1 MAGPV
6 YSGLFSHPGKPLE
19 LHLVN
24 VARLARDNAVQ
35 APAWDLLQ
43 GLSLSPGI
51 FSRLAALCGLCH
63 DLGKATGYFQEYL
76 FAEGSRKKHLQG
88 LKETKHSFLS
98 SIATYLAA
106 REVIPQGVEMG
117 EVFAFFAYQ
126 VVRRHHGNLKDVLID
141 ATLQSTD
148 LELLQRQIDS
158 IDRGKYDALCTQL
171 IEAEVPPVIEF
182 NYLRNKISEIPTQ
195 LEEGR
200 RKLRRIGRKGSNLYY
215 FANNLLFSLLTD
227 ADKSEVAIGAKLPER
242 SLLSFPPSYV
252 DKYKEEKGLGDHSLN
267 ALREQAYREVLANT
281 IDLKKRIFSLNLP
294 TGLGKT
300 FASLAFAFELRE
312 KVFVQKGYYPRIVYS
327 LPFLSIIEQNAS
339 EIEKILQA
347 GGLRADSNLLLKHH
361 YFADLYYKMGE
372 DEFEPQQAKILI
384 EGWNAEIVVTTFIQL
399 FHTLIGYRNRQLR
412 KFHRLAGSIIILDEV
427 QAIPFK
433 YWPLV
438 KGTLMTLAEKM
449 DSYILF
455 VTATE
460 PLIFKRQETTPLVDR
475 GPYFKKLN
483 RVTVLPDIKEKKG
496 LVELLDEIRWEE
508 GERRLFI
515 FNTITAAK
523 DFYNLLQEATGKEPI
538 FLSTHITPRERL
550 ERIKLLREGKV
561 PLAVTT
567 QLVEAGV
574 DIDFPIVH
582 RDLAPL
588 DSINQSAGRCNR
600 HGDGSGRVY
609 VHYLY
614 DGSRTYASYIYD
626 SILLDITREILQKY
640 EVIPESDFLR
650 LIEEYYQQLVER
662 KSAAASQDL
671 LKALHK
677 LKYDGTRE
685 DGSLEEEYIST
696 FRLIKEDYPKIDVF
710 IEINEEAAVVWKEYQ
725 RVKEITNLM
734 ERKTAFAQIK
744 SRFFQYVIS
753 VPAAVDNIPPEV
765 NGFRY
770 VGRENLSEYYHPVTG
785 FKTKG
790 VASLW

>member
-1 MAGPV
+1 
-6 YSGLFSHPGKPLE
+6 
-19 LHLVN
+19 
-24 VARLARDNAVQ
+24 
-35 APAWDLLQ
+35 
-43 GLSLSPGI
+43 
-51 FSRLAALCGLCH
+51 
-63 DLGKATGYFQEYL
+63 
-76 FAEGSRKKHLQG
+76 
-88 LKETKHSFLS
+88 
-98 SIATYLAA
+98 
-106 REVIPQGVEMG
+106 
-117 EVFAFFAYQ
+117 
-126 VVRRHHGNLKDVLID
+126 
-141 ATLQSTD
+141 
-148 LELLQRQIDS
+148 
-158 IDRGKYDALCTQL
+158 
-171 IEAEVPPVIEF
+171 
-182 NYLRNKISEIPTQ
+182 
-195 LEEGR
+195 
-200 RKLRRIGRKGSNLYY
+200 
-215 FANNLLFSLLTD
+215 
-227 ADKSEVAIGAKLPER
+227 
-242 SLLSFPPSYV
+242 
-252 DKYKEEKGLGDHSLN
+252 
-267 ALREQAYREVLANT
+267 
-281 IDLKKRIFSLNLP
+281 
-294 TGLGKT
+294 
-300 FASLAFAFELRE
+300 
-312 KVFVQKGYYPRIVYS
+312 
-327 LPFLSIIEQNAS
+327 
-339 EIEKILQA
+339 
-347 GGLRADSNLLLKHH
+347 
-361 YFADLYYKMGE
+361 
-372 DEFEPQQAKILI
+372 
-384 EGWNAEIVVTTFIQL
+384 
-399 FHTLIGYRNRQLR
+399 
-412 KFHRLAGSIIILDEV
+412 
-427 QAIPFK
+427 
-433 YWPLV
+433 
-438 KGTLMTLAEKM
+438 
-449 DSYILF
+449 
-455 VTATE
+455 
-460 PLIFKRQETTPLVDR
+460 
-475 GPYFKKLN
+475 
-483 RVTVLPDIKEKKG
+483 
-496 LVELLDEIRWEE
+496 
-508 GERRLFI
+508 
-515 FNTITAAK
+515 
-523 DFYNLLQEATGKEPI
+523 
-538 FLSTHITPRERL
+538 L

-710 IEINEEAAVVWKEYQ
+710 IEINEEAAAVWKEYQ